1 MVNTVFDR
9 EKLRDRI
16 LACWI
21 GKNIGGTMGAPYEG
35 RRCMQDI
42 TGYASPKGEP
52 LPNDDLDLQ
61 MAWLMTMERFGPK
74 NFDANTL
81 AECWQLMIGPNW
93 NEYGIGKKNLTLGLL
108 PPLCGE
114 YDNDKWK
121 HSNGAWIRS
130 EVWACLAPGF
140 PNVAIKYAIMDA
152 SVDHGMGEG
161 VYAEIFTAALES
173 IAFVEAD
180 IRKIVETALT
190 YIPES
195 CRVAQCVRLVLAEYD
210 KKTPYREVR
219 ELLVES
225 TADLGWFQAPANV
238 GFVVIGLMYG
248 EGDFKKSMI
257 YTINCGDDTDC
268 TGGTVGAILG
278 IVGGTAGIPAD
289 WQEYIGDRIIQK
301 CINGH
306 FVRSIPKT
314 CTAFTERI
322 LDMIPR
328 VLEVHWVD
336 ASYGDTSS
344 YDREEAFGVLEG
356 YSARFW
362 NRSRFS
368 FDINDFRRISA
379 TVEYEREPVIRP
391 GETFPIR
398 ITFRHMGLWSGE
410 MIHCSADLSLP
421 QGWTADYRKNTYI
434 GRGVDLFEAP
444 GQNPNGIRQN
454 EFAFTVTAGD
464 LVAPQNRIFLNLSS
478 PMYAQPFTVPITLL
492 G

>member
-1 MVNTVFDR
+1 METVFDR
-9 EKLRDRI
+9 NQLQDKI
-16 LACWI
+16 QACWI

-35 RRCMQDI
+35 RRCTQDI

-61 MAWLMTMERFGPK
+61 MAWLMTLERFGPR

-140 PNVAIKYAIMDA
+140 PNIAIKYAIMDA

-173 IAFVEAD
+173 IAFVETD

-210 KKTPYREVR
+210 KKTSYRDTR
-219 ELLVES
+219 ELLVEA

-278 IVGGTAGIPAD
+278 IVGGTAGIPTD

-306 FVRSIPKT
+306 FLRTVPKT
-314 CTAFTERI
+314 CTEFTQRI

-328 VLEVHWVD
+328 LLEVDWVNVT
-336 ASYGDTSS
+336 YGPETV
-344 YDREEAFGVLEG
+344 YNKEEAFATLEG
-356 YSARFW
+356 YSASFW
-362 NRSRFS
+362 SRSPFS

-379 TVEYEREPVIRP
+379 TVEYEREPVIHP
-391 GETFPIR
+391 GETFPIK
-398 ITFRHMGLWSGE
+398 ITFRHKGLWSGE
-410 MIHCSADLSLP
+410 IIHCSADLSLP

-434 GRGVDLFEAP
+434 GRTVDLFEAP
-444 GQNPNGIRQN
+444 GQNPKGIRQN
-454 EFAFTVTAGD
+454 EFTFTVTAGD
-464 LVAPQNRIFLNLSS
+464 LVAAQNRIFLNLSC
-478 PMYAQPFTVPITLL
+478 PMLAQPFTVPITLL